1 MKRTIFLIII
11 MGFLASLLG
20 CGRQATSPQASAPPR
35 NISAID
41 YAHESEGIFYH
52 GTITLIDGDVGVTW
66 TLDDGNGKKSHD
78 IAMTGSTFKDIW
90 DSLSTV
96 PDFKTGV
103 VTDPN
108 QKLDPSADYVIGVVS
123 SVGSQQKM
131 QAYMIPAATASPAF
145 HAWLDKSGYTG
156 K

>member
-1 MKRTIFLIII
+1 MKRTISLITI
-11 MGFLASLLG
+11 MGILASLLG
-20 CGRQATSPQASAPPR
+20 CGRQATSTPAPSPAR

-52 GTITLIDGDVGVTW
+52 GTITLIDGNVGATW
-66 TLDDGNGKKSHD
+66 TLDDGNGKKSQD
-78 IAMTGSTFKDIW
+78 IAMTESNFKIIW
-90 DSLSTV
+90 DSLSTI
-96 PDFKTGV
+96 PDFKTGA
-103 VTDPN
+103 VTGPN

-123 SVGSQQKM
+123 SVGGQQKM

-145 HAWLDKSGYTG
+145 HEWMSESGYTG